1 MNDIVMKMDGEIV
14 THKTFATMIAG
25 EEPGTKIQLEVLRDK
40 KVIGVEIIL
49 GVRP

>member
-1 MNDIVMKMDGEIV
+1 MKMNDVVV

-40 KVIGVEIIL
+40 KIIDVEITL